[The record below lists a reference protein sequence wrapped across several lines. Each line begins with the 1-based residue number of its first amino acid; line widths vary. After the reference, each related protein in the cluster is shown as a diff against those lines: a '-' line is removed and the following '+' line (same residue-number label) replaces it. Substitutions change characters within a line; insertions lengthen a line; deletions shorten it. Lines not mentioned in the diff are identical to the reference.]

1 LTGQCRVLEV
11 RLHLTFYKKWIFSQ
25 PLSSAEASQLAMSM
39 SSTPAYYLIMAGGS
53 LTIVTSLVTAF
64 GGALN
69 SYYSRFF
76 PFFGYVNQL
85 EVFVLTL
92 LPGLGVL
99 YLGQRFLKRPERH
112 VQTCLAVLALSVI
125 SLFVIVGSAA
135 SLYLGVFFSGPPIS
149 FTGGVIGAFLNR
161 TGDQS
166 LSRPNPKT

>member
-1 LTGQCRVLEV
+1 
-11 RLHLTFYKKWIFSQ
+11 
-25 PLSSAEASQLAMSM
+25 M
-39 SSTPAYYLIMAGGS
+39 PAYYLIVTGGS

-85 EVFVLTL
+85 EVFVLTM
-92 LPGLGVL
+92 LPGLAVL
-99 YLGQRFLKRPERH
+99 YLGQRFLRKPEKRL
-112 VQTCLAVLALSVI
+112 QTGLAVVALSVV

-149 FTGGVIGAFLNR
+149 FTGGIVGAFLDR
-161 TGDQS
+161 ASVSSPSQPS
-166 LSRPNPKT
+166 PPA

>member
-1 LTGQCRVLEV
+1 MST
-11 RLHLTFYKKWIFSQ
+11 
-25 PLSSAEASQLAMSM
+25 SAM
-39 SSTPAYYLIMAGGS
+39 PAYYLIMTGGS

-85 EVFVLTL
+85 EVFVLTM
-92 LPGLGVL
+92 LPGLAVL
-99 YLGQRFLKRPERH
+99 YLGQRFLKKPEKRL
-112 VQTCLAVLALSVI
+112 QTGLAVVALSVV

-149 FTGGVIGAFLNR
+149 FTGGMVGAFLDR
-161 TGDQS
+161 ASGSSPSQPS
-166 LSRPNPKT
+166 PPA